1 MSLEKLLRDRI
12 IQRIRIDRTLT
23 QKTFSIATRD
33 LETAKSVLEDGS
45 YSWSLAIAYNAMLQA
60 GRALM
65 FSKGFKPAGQY
76 QHVAVV
82 RFLQEIFSK
91 ELTERLIS
99 ILDRIR
105 KKRHTAIYEEP
116 EVVSESEAKNAVLW
130 ANEFISQA
138 EKILKKEQV
147 GRA

>member
-12 IQRIRIDRTLT
+12 IQRIRIDRNLT

-33 LETAKSVLEDGS
+33 LETAKSVLEGGS

-99 ILDRIR
+99 ILDRIAKRDTQPFMKNQRSFLNPKR
-105 KKRHTAIYEEP
+105 KTLF
-116 EVVSESEAKNAVLW
+116 NG
-130 ANEFISQA
+130 QA
-138 EKILKKEQV
+138 SSYPK
-147 GRA
+147 